1 MIKKNNYVFKYL
13 VNIDSQIFSMS
24 NDILGSLFVLIRT
37 LPNQREKEKI
47 NTLSPKVKIKAKQ
60 INYIVEKKKKHLE
73 ISFASVM
80 PKILRKLFRD

>member
-37 LPNQREKEKI
+37 LPNQ
-47 NTLSPKVKIKAKQ
+47 
-60 INYIVEKKKKHLE
+60 KKKE
-73 ISFASVM
+73 IEN
-80 PKILRKLFRD
+80 